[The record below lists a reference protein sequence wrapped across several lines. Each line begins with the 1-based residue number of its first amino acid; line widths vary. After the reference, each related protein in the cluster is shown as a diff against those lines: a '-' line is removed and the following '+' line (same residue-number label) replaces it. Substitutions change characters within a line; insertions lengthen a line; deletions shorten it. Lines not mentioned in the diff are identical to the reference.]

1 MERLRSYGDWL
12 HKSVGAKAFFVADR
26 EGELLIDEVHSL
38 KLLQVARTLAQAS
51 WAASRQAGGEPAMGS
66 LHVKLGAGSILE
78 VLPVDTQYGALILGL
93 VVPGLLPT
101 GTVQVVASSLQKA
114 VNSPIQRA

>member
-26 EGELLIDEVHSL
+26 EGELLIDEVNSL

-51 WAASRQAGGEPAMGS
+51 SSASRQAGGEPAIGS
-66 LHVKLGAGSILE
+66 LHVKLGAESILE
-78 VLPVDTQYGALILGL
+78 VLPVSTQYGPLILGI

-101 GTVQVVASSLQKA
+101 ATVQVVASSLQKA
-114 VNSPIQRA
+114 INTSI